1 MPAGRTDH
9 TAPYGWPRRHDTLH
23 DYVTGT
29 FTRLGGSGLKG
40 DDFDALVAY
49 VGAMPAPNLADQPP
63 MDTKEQKLVERGR
76 DLFFAERQ
84 GCAGCH
90 VGGAGV
96 DTNKHDVGSHALAAI
111 DKQFDTPSLHFVA
124 GTAPYFHDGR
134 YATLD
139 ALLTSTDNQMGHT
152 MNLSQRDVSALKA
165 YLETL

>member
-1 MPAGRTDH
+1 MLAGRTDH
-9 TAPYGWPRRHDTLH
+9 TAPYGWLGKHDTLH

-40 DDFDALVAY
+40 DDFDALVSY
-49 VGAMPAPNLADQPP
+49 VGAMPSPNLQDQPP
-63 MDTKEQKLVERGR
+63 LDAKEQKLVERGR

-84 GCAGCH
+84 GCSGCH
-90 VGGAGV
+90 VGGQGV
-96 DTNKHDVGSHALAAI
+96 DTIKHDVGSHALADI

-152 MNLSQRDVSALKA
+152 MNLSQRDVAALKA